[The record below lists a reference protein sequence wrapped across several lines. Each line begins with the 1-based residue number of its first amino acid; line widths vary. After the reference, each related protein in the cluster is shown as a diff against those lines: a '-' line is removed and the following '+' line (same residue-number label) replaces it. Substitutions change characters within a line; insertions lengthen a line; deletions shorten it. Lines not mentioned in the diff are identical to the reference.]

1 MIEKTIGL
9 FPADGLRRKLPI
21 FHLRFVGA
29 VCGQCAG
36 GAGAFCVHLE
46 DPAGCAERGAKLCAD
61 GEHPALRLD
70 GSVICSAVLPYLHFG
85 QYSGKFLSSVSS
97 RIFSRVLFLQAGH
110 KIKWVVFTFLYTSCY
125 LLNKLCIMFCNVFYF
140 YRSVQ
145 CTPKK
150 RLSISPQK

>member
-1 MIEKTIGL
+1 MGQPPAGVQPGVYAGLQRPERSIGQRL
-9 FPADGLRRKLPI
+9 FPLPRKGWGQQDENADREDRIWRKLI
-21 FHLRFVGA
+21 
-29 VCGQCAG
+29 
-36 GAGAFCVHLE
+36 
-46 DPAGCAERGAKLCAD
+46 
-61 GEHPALRLD
+61 LRLD
-70 GSVICSAVLPYLHFG
+70 GSVVCSAVLPYLHFG

>member
-9 FPADGLRRKLPI
+9 FPADGLRRELPI

-46 DPAGCAERGAKLCAD
+46 DPAGCAERRAKLCAG

-70 GSVICSAVLPYLHFG
+70 GSVICSVPLH
-85 QYSGKFLSSVSS
+85 K
-97 RIFSRVLFLQAGH
+97 
-110 KIKWVVFTFLYTSCY
+110 
-125 LLNKLCIMFCNVFYF
+125 
-140 YRSVQ
+140 
-145 CTPKK
+145 KK
-150 RLSISPQK
+150 RS